1 MMNTHEPA
9 STNQTEPTAYDD
21 IGLDEITAI
30 QADRTLCLEAHRGE
44 KLMGHCLAVGTY
56 ARRLMREM
64 PLRPPDG
71 LTIGAIEKL
80 AFLAGACHDLGKA
93 AGQFQRYL
101 HSDDW
106 REKESLKADPLTR
119 HALLG
124 AVFAHRLLSRSDLDR
139 DLKAT
144 PVGRILRLAPFWV
157 IRRHHG
163 NLLWP
168 GKDLM
173 PKSEDTANLAKQ
185 LDDCPPA
192 ELDRILD
199 QIVRLGGF
207 TPHALISHG
216 DIRASIA
223 DTLLDLGCDGQDI
236 VNDFADLRK
245 SSEMSLAPW
254 LVLQQLFSVLLAADK
269 SYAAVEIRRA
279 VNDLGMGP
287 KWVARYRASNFH
299 ESTEGVNAWRDEVA
313 RVATETID
321 SASTDTPFFQLTL
334 PTGLG
339 KTLIAL
345 DCALRLRERLRE
357 ASRPPRT
364 IIYALPFLTILEQA
378 AGVYDHL
385 FAAALG
391 CDVKLLPSDLMI
403 RHHHLAELRYVKA
416 EALESDSGAEAADKR
431 EFNPNQSQLMIEG
444 WRSALIMTSTVQLF
458 QSLFSGRNRTTRKLH
473 RLAGAIVVLDEVQSI
488 PYKYWPLMRRTMRAL
503 NALFDT
509 RFLLV
514 TATQPRFLDE
524 PSVDQRKAVELV
536 PCYKTYFDRLNR
548 TLTAIDLEPRTVAAF
563 AEIITERLKGNHR
576 GQDAL
581 IIVNTIGTA
590 IALFQSLSETFGDT
604 HEVLHLSTNIIPDER
619 ARRIALAKDRQRPA
633 RPIIVVSTQ
642 LVEAGVDFSFPVL
655 FRDFAPFASLVQA
668 AGRANRNG
676 EYPVGRVYVH
686 TLTTDKGKRLADY
699 IYDPV
704 ELDVT
709 KRVLDT
715 LPSKLSEKE
724 LIAGIETYFKE
735 IQPRGTQASQS
746 VLNGART
753 LCFKPKSKGETDAL
767 EIFRLIEDK
776 ETLEVFIEI
785 DERAAEAWRE
795 YDTLYRQPFNPTRS
809 LEESFAH
816 AGKLRA
822 AQIKCRPFI
831 LSVPAKYFNDEERA
845 QARKDEICYYSHSE
859 IASVY
864 NRTTGWIRTRQ
875 D

>member
-1 MMNTHEPA
+1 MA
-9 STNQTEPTAYDD
+9 RDD

-30 QADRTLCLEAHRGE
+30 QADRTLRLEAHRGE

-56 ARRLMREM
+56 ARRLIREM

-71 LTIGAIEKL
+71 LTIDAIEKL

-93 AGQFQRYL
+93 PGQFQRYL
-101 HSDDW
+101 HSDDR
-106 REKESLKADPLTR
+106 REKERLKADPLTR

-124 AVFAHRLLSRSDLDR
+124 AVIAHGLLSCSDLDR
-139 DLKAT
+139 ELKAT

-173 PKSEDTANLAKQ
+173 PKGEDADNLVKQ
-185 LDDCPPA
+185 LDDCAPA

-207 TPHALISHG
+207 TMRSLVSHANM
-216 DIRASIA
+216 RASIA
-223 DTLLDLGCDGQDI
+223 TILLDIGCDGQAL
-236 VNDFADLRK
+236 VNDFADLPT
-245 SSEMSLAPW
+245 SSEISLAPW
-254 LVLQQLFSVLLAADK
+254 LLLQQLFSTLLAADK

-279 VNDLGMGP
+279 VNDQGMGP
-287 KWVARYRASNFH
+287 EWVAGYRASNFG
-299 ESTEGVNAWRDEVA
+299 EVAEGVNAWRAEVA
-313 RVATETID
+313 RVAAETIE
-321 SASTDTPFFQLTL
+321 AALRDTPFFQLTL

-357 ASRPPRT
+357 VPRPPRT

-378 AGVYDHL
+378 AGVYDNL
-385 FAAALG
+385 FATALG

-416 EALESDSGAEAADKR
+416 EVLECDSGGETTDKR

-503 NALFDT
+503 NVLLDT

-524 PSVDQRKAVELV
+524 AGTDQRKAVELV
-536 PCYKTYFDRLNR
+536 PSYKTYFDHLNR
-548 TLTAIDLEPRTVAAF
+548 TVTAIDLEPRTITAF
-563 AEIITERLKGNHR
+563 AEIVSEKLNGKHC

-581 IIVNTIGTA
+581 IVVNTIATA
-590 IALFQSLSETFGDT
+590 IEMFKSLSEKFGET
-604 HEVLHLSTNIIPDER
+604 HEVIHLSTNIIPDER
-619 ARRIALAKDRQRPA
+619 ARRIARAKDRRG
-633 RPIIVVSTQ
+633 RERSIIVVSTQ

-655 FRDFAPFASLVQA
+655 FRDFGPFASLVQA
-668 AGRANRNG
+668 TGRANRNG
-676 EYPVGRVYVH
+676 EYPVGYVYIH
-686 TLTTDKGKRLADY
+686 TLTTDKGKRLADF

-709 KRVLDT
+709 KRVLQT
-715 LPSKLSEKE
+715 LPSQLSEHKF
-724 LIAGIETYFKE
+724 IAGIETYFKE
-735 IQPRGTQASQS
+735 IQPQGTQESQA
-746 VLNGART
+746 VLNGAKSLR
-753 LCFKPKSKGETDAL
+753 FKLSRGETEAL
-767 EIFRLIEDK
+767 EAFRLIED
-776 ETLEVFIEI
+776 EESREVFIEI
-785 DERAAEAWRE
+785 DERAVKAWCE
-795 YDTLYRQPFNPTRS
+795 YDTLYSQPFNPTRS

-831 LSVPAKYFNDEERA
+831 VSIPAKYFHDDKRA
-845 QARKDEICYYSHSE
+845 AARRDEICYYSQSE
-859 IASVY
+859 IARVY
-864 NRTTGWIRTRQ
+864 DQATGWIRIKEA
-875 D
+875 